1 MNELMLSIVTAGF
14 AWWCAMDDA
23 DAIADG
29 RKIRHGLQWALRAA
43 WVLGWCW
50 LFDAWLLALP
60 LAFLFSGVFRL
71 CLNRLR
77 GLDVRYVSPSN
88 WYDYLFIITQ
98 SRGARTLPKDLTEA
112 AHPLSYAHGGV
123 YTKDIHRAGTIAY
136 VFEAV
141 AYGVGL
147 YAF

>member
-1 MNELMLSIVTAGF
+1 MNELMLSLVTAGF

-23 DAIADG
+23 EAIAAG

-43 WVLGWCW
+43 WVLAWCW

-60 LAFLFSGVFRL
+60 LAFLFSGVFRV

-77 GLDVRYVSPSN
+77 GLDVLYISPWSN
-88 WYDYLFIITQ
+88 FYDMVMW
-98 SRGARTLPKDLTEA
+98 TL
-112 AHPLSYAHGGV
+112 HGGFIPSPLNWEDYRARYFDGETK
-123 YTKDIHRAGTIAY
+123 YTKGLHRAGTIAY